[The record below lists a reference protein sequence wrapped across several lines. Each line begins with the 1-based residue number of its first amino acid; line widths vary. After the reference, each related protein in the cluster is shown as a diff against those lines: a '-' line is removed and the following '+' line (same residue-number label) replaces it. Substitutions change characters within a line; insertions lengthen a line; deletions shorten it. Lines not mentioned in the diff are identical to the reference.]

1 MKILFSQSLYQHLLF
16 LLCMVF
22 VSSVRRVMA
31 GRSTSPR
38 SLILM
43 TTYCC
48 ANAQL
53 RERKRLCL
61 FFCSSLFVLFC
72 LSSKTVVYFLPICFS
87 SGTLQETFGNDVD
100 GDGDCDCDN
109 CKLVVFVWFR
119 QQTLRSSKVEK
130 AKQGTAEE
138 RSASLLV
145 PLPLENMKE
154 GAGGRDEGASPPRHS
169 AAEERQAKTE
179 TEGRKKTSKKKK
191 NKKKNKKKTH
201 KK

>member
-1 MKILFSQSLYQHLLF
+1 
-16 LLCMVF
+16 
-22 VSSVRRVMA
+22 MA

-38 SLILM
+38 GLILM

-61 FFCSSLFVLFC
+61 FFFVGAFSSLFCFP
-72 LSSKTVVYFLPICFS
+72 SKSVVYLFPICFS
-87 SGTLQETFGNDVD
+87 SGTLQETFGNYVD
-100 GDGDCDCDN
+100 GDGNCDCDN
-109 CKLVVFVWFR
+109 CKLVRWFR
-119 QQTLRSSKVEK
+119 QQTLRSGKEEK

-154 GAGGRDEGASPPRHS
+154 EAGGRDEGASPPRHS